1 LSLQQVLPESE
12 LDVIAQKL
20 SKVYNMPPE
29 EVKKTLQ
36 IVFSDRDRLDRLREK
51 VSRIKELKPV
61 LDEMPEEVRHTYY
74 SLILREIIDGTKDED
89 FDRTLKYAILRDL
102 REGKRYDDEHIKKLE
117 EKIEETRK
125 MFEDFIKAQQNKPF
139 EELSKKVEE
148 LHEEIKKI
156 KESPHVQMTESDGFK
171 KLLEQVEALRKDV
184 DELKKSPQSLSQRI
198 ETTFKEVESI
208 RSTLEKYGL
217 IPSGTQSTQGGQV
230 QINPER
236 LAEELKKYGYEVRRI
251 TPEDMQKYIEEY
263 KKRVRDEVASELQ
276 IEKARIESIKEL
288 IKAGIDNVIK
298 PIMDSITDVTRESL
312 RQSIRAR
319 MMQYTAYQQQAPQQ
333 PKQETVA
340 PAPQGASGAQ
350 GGPQGGSK
358 KSG

>member
-1 LSLQQVLPESE
+1 MSLGEVISEQE
-12 LDVIAQKL
+12 LDIVAQKL

-36 IVFSDRDRLDRLREK
+36 AVFSSRDRLDRLREK
-51 VSRIKELKPV
+51 VSRLKEMKPII
-61 LDEMPEEVRHTYY
+61 DEMPEGIRETYY
-74 SLILREIIDGTKDED
+74 NLLFREMIDSMKDED
-89 FDRTLKYAILRDL
+89 FDRLLKLSIIRDL
-102 REGKRYDDEHIKKLE
+102 REGMSGGDSDAIKRLEARLDELAK
-117 EKIEETRK
+117 TVQ
-125 MFEDFIKAQQNKPF
+125 DVVKAQQNKVF
-139 EELSKKVEE
+139 EELVKKVDALADEVKKVKEYPPTQHKPESEE
-148 LHEEIKKI
+148 LKK
-156 KESPHVQMTESDGFK
+156 V
-171 KLLEQVEALRKDV
+171 LEQIEVLRKEIE
-184 DELKKSPQSLSQRI
+184 ELKKSPPLANRI
-198 ETTFKEVESI
+198 ETTFKEIETI
-208 RSTLEKYGL
+208 KSTLEKYGL
-217 IPSGTQSTQGGQV
+217 IATGAGAQQV
-230 QINPER
+230 QLNPEK
-236 LAEELKKYGYEVRRI
+236 LADELKKYGYEVRKL
-251 TPEDMQKYIEEY
+251 TPDDVQKYLEEY
-263 KKRVRDEVASELQ
+263 RKRVRDEVASELQ

-319 MMQYTAYQQQAPQQ
+319 MAQYTAYQQQAPQQ